1 MLSPSEL
8 EQKLQRLKAKADAD
22 PQTQQTL
29 ADLEQQLK
37 GLKEQLKKT
46 KDEMERPQKETAQAD
61 DRWAGACHSA
71 GGGLPKGRNV
81 TLEEAAEVQLIRL
94 ATVCLG
100 KRLDEGPDHYAKARE
115 LQFQFSRERKRGR
128 VLSLPAEWVEE
139 AEGAA
144 VKEQVKHLSPWA
156 LNLMRTQAHGAI
168 HNSKWFN
175 HGPPWFF
182 LVFAAP
188 ATASMRNFFGIGCC
202 TKS

>member
-1 MLSPSEL
+1 MPRFALATWTLLSFFGPVLGDVQEL

-46 KDEMERPQKETAQAD
+46 KDEMERSQKETAQAD
-61 DRWAGACHSA
+61 DRWAGACFA
-71 GGGLPKGRNV
+71 MAAEVRGGSISEEDMRFLERLAEGNV

-100 KRLDEGPDHYAKARE
+100 KRLDEGSEDYAKARE

-144 VKEQVKHLSPWA
+144 VKEQAPWTE
-156 LNLMRTQAHGAI
+156 RDQPV
-168 HNSKWFN
+168 S
-175 HGPPWFF
+175 
-182 LVFAAP
+182 AAVDWEVVID
-188 ATASMRNFFGIGCC
+188 S
-202 TKS
+202 S